1 MLYDYL
7 LIAIAVLV
15 TIGAFLLGIT
25 ISWLA
30 KGYVE
35 DYIEN
40 AAYAKSVTHPE
51 MLDENGN
58 LVPDEIIAFRFENY
72 DYDEEDIN

>member
-1 MLYDYL
+1 MTLET
-7 LIAIAVLV
+7 VLV
-15 TIGAFLLGIT
+15 LVLPISLLLFSVGLLGGWI
-25 ISWLA
+25 
-30 KGYVE
+30 VR
-35 DYIEN
+35 DYMLNYREIPRP
-40 AAYAKSVTHPE
+40 HPE

>member
-1 MLYDYL
+1 MGGWIARDYMLNYRE
-7 LIAIAVLV
+7 IPRP
-15 TIGAFLLGIT
+15 
-25 ISWLA
+25 
-30 KGYVE
+30 
-35 DYIEN
+35 
-40 AAYAKSVTHPE
+40 HPE

>member
-1 MLYDYL
+1 MTLET
-7 LIAIAVLV
+7 VLV
-15 TIGAFLLGIT
+15 LVLPISFLLFSIGLLGGWI
-25 ISWLA
+25 
-30 KGYVE
+30 VR
-35 DYIEN
+35 DYMLNYSEIPRP
-40 AAYAKSVTHPE
+40 HPE

>member
-1 MLYDYL
+1 MTLET
-7 LIAIAVLV
+7 VLV
-15 TIGAFLLGIT
+15 LVLPISLLLFSVGLLGGWI
-25 ISWLA
+25 A
-30 KGYVE
+30 R
-35 DYIEN
+35 DYMLNYREIPRP
-40 AAYAKSVTHPE
+40 HPG